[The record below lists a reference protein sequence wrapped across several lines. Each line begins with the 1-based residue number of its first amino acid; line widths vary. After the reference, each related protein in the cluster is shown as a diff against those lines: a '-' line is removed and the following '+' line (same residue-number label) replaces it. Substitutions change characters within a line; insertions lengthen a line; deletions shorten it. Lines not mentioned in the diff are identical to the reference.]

1 LAGVLVP
8 VYRTPAIHSLWLF
21 TIGKAASIG
30 FINAPKR
37 IKMSKLIIAYRSRP
51 SIQNRAKLQAYL
63 NKHMMAVCM
72 ASPEELAFLKIKGFS
87 L

>member
-1 LAGVLVP
+1 
-8 VYRTPAIHSLWLF
+8 
-21 TIGKAASIG
+21 
-30 FINAPKR
+30 
-37 IKMSKLIIAYRSRP
+37 MSKLIIAYRSRP
-51 SIQNRAKLQAYL
+51 SIQNRAKLQTYL